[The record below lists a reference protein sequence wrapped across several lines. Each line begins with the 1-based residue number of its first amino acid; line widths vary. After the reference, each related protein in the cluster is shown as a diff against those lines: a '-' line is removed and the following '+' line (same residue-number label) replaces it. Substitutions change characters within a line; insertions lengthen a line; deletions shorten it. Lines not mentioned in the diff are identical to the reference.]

1 MCLAGYHGPIQRY
14 CDLFYA
20 TTGRKAVYKVS
31 QVPPK
36 KELKEVGGLQKGGQ
50 LLEKMRIRIYCVEIS
65 N

>member
-20 TTGRKAVYKVS
+20 TTGRKAVCKVS
-31 QVPPK
+31 REPPK
-36 KELKEVGGLQKGGQ
+36 KELEEVRAYHIVLMLSGTV
-50 LLEKMRIRIYCVEIS
+50 LET